1 MSARRVCPFALLCIC
16 LVSCQAMVDRAAD
29 NIAATVSERVAVDVA
44 TALAQRPLEAPAT
57 VTTAPESGAFSC
69 APSKTCSRMESC
81 EEALYH
87 LTVCGNRRL
96 DGDGDGVPC
105 QALCGGRDDL
115 FTSQPEEATPIPT
128 EAGEI
133 GQVTRVVDGDTIDV
147 RIDGKVVRIR
157 YLQMNTPERDE
168 ECFNETKE
176 ANADLVAGKTVRLV
190 PDLELVDIYNRW
202 LRHVYVGSIHINR
215 VLVAEGFAEAV
226 YYTPN
231 DMFLA
236 EFQALEREAA
246 RMGRGCH
253 PTGIFDDGSPT
264 R

>member
-1 MSARRVCPFALLCIC
+1 MSARRVCLLALLCIC
-16 LVSCQAMVDRAAD
+16 LVSCQTMVDRAAD
-29 NIAATVSERVAVDVA
+29 NIAATVSERVAIDVA
-44 TALAQRPLEAPAT
+44 MALAQRPVEAAT
-57 VTTAPESGAFSC
+57 TETIAPSGDFSC
-69 APSKTCSRMESC
+69 APSKTCGRMESC

-87 LTVCGNRRL
+87 LNVCGNKRL

-105 QALCGGRDDL
+105 QTKCGDRDDL
-115 FTSQPEEATPIPT
+115 FTPQPREATPLPT

-133 GQVTRVVDGDTIDV
+133 GRVTRVVDGDTIDV
-147 RIDGKVVRIR
+147 LIDGKKARIR
-157 YLQMNTPERDE
+157 YLQMNTPERGQP
-168 ECFNETKE
+168 CFNETTE
-176 ANADLVAGKTVRLV
+176 ANEALVEGKVVRLL
-190 PDLELVDIYNRW
+190 PDKELVDIYDRW

-226 YYTPN
+226 YYAPN
-231 DMFLA
+231 DLFLA

-253 PTGIFDDGSPT
+253 PTGVFDDGSPT